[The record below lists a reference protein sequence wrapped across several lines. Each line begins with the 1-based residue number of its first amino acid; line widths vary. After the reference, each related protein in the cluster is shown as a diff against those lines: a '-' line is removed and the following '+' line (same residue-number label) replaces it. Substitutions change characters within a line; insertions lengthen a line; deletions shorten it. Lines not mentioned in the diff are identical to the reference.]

1 MAESK
6 RPARPAVVG
15 GLMLRF
21 VARIAFLIWGIALC
35 AWYLLAEG
43 VVPETF
49 WVLVFLWA
57 AQGIVIWLVFRGNR

>member
-1 MAESK
+1 
-6 RPARPAVVG
+6 
-15 GLMLRF
+15 MLRF